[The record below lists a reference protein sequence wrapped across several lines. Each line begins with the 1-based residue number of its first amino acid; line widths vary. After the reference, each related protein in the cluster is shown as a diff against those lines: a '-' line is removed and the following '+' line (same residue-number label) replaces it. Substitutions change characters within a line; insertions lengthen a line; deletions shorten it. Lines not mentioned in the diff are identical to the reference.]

1 MTEIDPTNLVTPPSW
16 SLAIGLIGRILILIS
31 SGAFAVSGIA
41 WLFGGNRPALA
52 KLGRFGFLAGCATLL
67 GSFVSLGILFATNRF
82 EFEYV
87 FGHADSKNALGYR
100 IAGIWSGQEGSF
112 LLWGTCAA
120 IFALFTVAKTGL
132 YQRWYTIAYSFF
144 LGGITSILAFESPF
158 NLNLFEGKP
167 FVPADGLG
175 LAPSLQNYWVIIH
188 PPTIFLGFG
197 SLTALFALAFAAL
210 ATKNYE
216 DWIPIVRPWG
226 IVATTLV
233 GLGLCMGGF
242 WAYETLGWGGF
253 WMWDPVENVSFV
265 PWCFTAALIHGVIV
279 QATKKKWQ
287 ISNLLLAGLPFLVF
301 MYGTFLTRSGFL
313 SEASVHSF
321 AEMNSSALKLL
332 IVLLAGTVLAFF
344 GLWGYRAFQAR
355 KIKPVAE
362 TETGVGFR
370 REAFYVLGMA
380 ALMTMGVAT
389 MIGMSVPFLQAV
401 KGQKPKIVE
410 EALYHQVLP
419 WIFVP
424 LMIIMAIA
432 PFTAWNGSSAKE
444 LFSKIY
450 TVFCISVGVT
460 GLALFLT
467 VVTSYGRQLDLAPP
481 ILMLGKFE
489 VKGLAWLMVLF
500 GICVFV
506 MVGNFWRMGQLFK
519 RSKMGTASFLSHVGV
534 AILMAGLIISRGFES
549 KGQSFV
555 MQDRPGRLMNYE
567 VRFAGMT
574 SNERDRDNK
583 LKLDVYDP
591 HNKDKVLF
599 TATPGLY
606 KMTMADGQESTMVWP
621 HIERGFLMD
630 TYVSLGQ
637 PQTDASQDI
646 TLKAGESARFGKMIL
661 TYEKMTRS
669 GEFGVTGTRFGA
681 QVKVEAAGT
690 TKSINPEMEIGESG
704 KTIDHAIKLDDQMEL
719 AMIGMNAADKSV
731 VLRVR
736 LLTPLYPI
744 EIYHKPMT
752 ILVWFGTG
760 VLTFS
765 GFLAAFYRRSRKRV
779 AVRAAEAPKPV
790 KKAGDLV
797 TAIQGKAK

>member
-1 MTEIDPTNLVTPPSW
+1 MTEIDPSNLVSPPSW
-16 SLAIGLIGRILILIS
+16 SLAVGLIGRLLILIG
-31 SGAFAVSGIA
+31 SGAFAVSAIA
-41 WLFGGNRPALA
+41 WLFSKRWTSLA
-52 KLGRFGFLAGCATLL
+52 KLGKWAFGAGCVSLL
-67 GSFVSLGILFATNRF
+67 GSFVALGVLFATNRF
-82 EFEYV
+82 EYEYV

-120 IFALFTVAKTGL
+120 IFALFTIGKTGM
-132 YQRWYTIAYSFF
+132 YRRWYTISYAFF

-188 PPTIFLGFG
+188 PPTIFIGFG
-197 SLTALFALAFAAL
+197 SLTALFAIAFAAL
-210 ATKNYE
+210 AEKDYDT
-216 DWIPIVRPWG
+216 WLPIVRPWG
-226 IVATTLV
+226 ITALTFL

-265 PWCFTAALIHGVIV
+265 PWCFAAAFIHGVLV
-279 QATKKKWQ
+279 QGTKKKWH
-287 ISNLLLAGLPFLVF
+287 ITNLLLAGLPFLVF
-301 MYGTFLTRSGFL
+301 VYGTFLTRSGFL

-321 AEMNSSALKLL
+321 AEMDRSALKLL
-332 IVLLAGTVLAFF
+332 IFLMGGTVLGFG
-344 GLWGYRAFQAR
+344 GLWAFRAFQAR
-355 KIKPVAE
+355 KNKAVEEKGSIL
-362 TETGVGFR
+362 R
-370 REAFYVLGMA
+370 REAFYMFGIT
-380 ALMTMGVAT
+380 ALMTMGIAT
-389 MIGMSVPFLQAV
+389 AIGMSVPFFQAI
-401 KGQKPKIVE
+401 KGQQPKIVE

-424 LMIIMAIA
+424 LMLLMAVA
-432 PFTAWNGSSAKE
+432 PFVSWNGISAKE
-444 LFSKIY
+444 LVTKVY
-450 TVFCISVGVT
+450 TVFCVAVGVT

-481 ILMLGKFE
+481 IMMLGKFE

-506 MVGNFWRMGQLFK
+506 MVGNLWRIGQLFK

-534 AILMAGLIISRGFES
+534 AILMAGLIISRGFEQ

-555 MQDRPGRLMNYE
+555 MQDRPGRLLNYE
-567 VRFAGMT
+567 VRYAGMT
-574 SNERDRDNK
+574 STDRDRENK

-591 HNKDKVLF
+591 HGAKDKPLF

-606 KMTMADGQESTMVWP
+606 TMTMADGRDSVMVWP
-621 HIERGFLMD
+621 FIKRGFLMD

-646 TLKAGESARFGKMIL
+646 TLPSGESARFGQIVL
-661 TYEKMTRS
+661 TYKKMTRT
-669 GEFGVTGTRFGA
+669 GEAGMEGTKFGA
-681 QVKVEAAGT
+681 LVEVSSGGE
-690 TKSINPEMEIGESG
+690 TKTINP
-704 KTIDHAIKLDDQMEL
+704 QMEL
-719 AMIGMNAADKSV
+719 AGAGKMVDHPVKLDDKMELAMLGMNAADKSV
-731 VLRVR
+731 TLRVR

-752 ILVWFGTG
+752 ILVWLGTA
-760 VLTFS
+760 VLTFA
-765 GFLAAFYRRSRKRV
+765 GFLAAFYRRSRQRV
-779 AVRAAEAPKPV
+779 PVPVADAPKPAK